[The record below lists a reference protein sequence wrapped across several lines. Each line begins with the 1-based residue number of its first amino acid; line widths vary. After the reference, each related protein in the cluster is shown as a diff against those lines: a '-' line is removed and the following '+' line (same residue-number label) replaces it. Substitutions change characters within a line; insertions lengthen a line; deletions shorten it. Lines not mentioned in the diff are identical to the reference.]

1 MPSPA
6 AQMGD
11 SRDIETITGASS
23 GINYLSNSVNPPQ
36 TSAVENRD
44 IVTRN
49 DRETP
54 GDDTHD

>member
-11 SRDIETITGASS
+11 SRDIETLTSKSS
-23 GINYLSNSVNPPQ
+23 GIEYLKAALEPAQ

-49 DRETP
+49 DRETA
-54 GDDTHD
+54 GDDAS